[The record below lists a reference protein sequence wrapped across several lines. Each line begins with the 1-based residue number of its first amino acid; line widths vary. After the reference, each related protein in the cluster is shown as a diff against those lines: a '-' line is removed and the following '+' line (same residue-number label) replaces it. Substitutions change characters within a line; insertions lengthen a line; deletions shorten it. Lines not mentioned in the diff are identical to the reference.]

1 MKRKM
6 FLRLLSGEHASEGN
20 ELQCSWLVFDG
31 DGQNEATVHSG
42 RLKDVAEDV
51 ATCIVT
57 VFVPAEDVL
66 LMTVNV
72 PSRNRKDIIN
82 AIPYA
87 LEDRLAEDIEDLHFA
102 VGERS
107 ASEDVPV
114 AIIADDKMS
123 GWLQSLRDV
132 GIEPAI
138 LTTELFGLASQTQ
151 HWSILLEDNKVLLR
165 NGTQSGF
172 AMDAESMVE
181 HLPKAWLE
189 REGQHSTVIN
199 VIDVRSRTH
208 VQSSVDEPLPWESL
222 LAGADIDYKSNT
234 ESALQMMAKNFDASA
249 AINLIQGQHSRQEQL
264 GRILRPWSATA
275 VLFVLLLIVGGGKTL
290 AEYFYL
296 SDKNEMLAVNIES
309 IYRQAFPEAKRVV
322 NARIQMQQKLDALK
336 DVGGASNSGFLSLLS
351 NVGMA
356 LKTHPAEITRLVYR
370 NKNFDVAMTM
380 SDMQLLEKMESSLEQ
395 DGTLGVE
402 IRSATQKNG
411 KVEAQIKIK
420 RNTP

>member
-6 FLRLLSGEHASEGN
+6 YLRLSGDEQGSESS
-20 ELQCSWLVFDG
+20 EPQCRWLVFDE
-31 DGQNEATVHSG
+31 DGQNEAMVHSG
-42 RLKDVAEDV
+42 SLKDVAEEV
-51 ATCIVT
+51 SACIVT

-66 LMTVNV
+66 LMTTNV
-72 PSRNRKDIIN
+72 PSRNRNDIVN

-87 LEDRLAEDIEDLHFA
+87 LEDRLAEDIEGLHFA

-107 ASEDVPV
+107 ANEDIPV
-114 AIIADDKMS
+114 AVVADDKMS

-138 LTTELFGLASQTQ
+138 LTTELFGLATQTQ
-151 HWSILLEDNKVLLR
+151 HWSILLEDKKVLLR
-165 NGTQSGF
+165 DGAQSGF
-172 AMDAESMVE
+172 AMDAENIVQ
-181 HLPKAWLE
+181 HLPKVWLE
-189 REGQHSTVIN
+189 RDDRHPTSVD
-199 VIDVRSRTH
+199 VVDVRSGAH
-208 VQSSVDEPLPWESL
+208 AQPSVDEPLSLESL
-222 LAGADIDYKSNT
+222 LTGVDIDYQSNT

-264 GRILRPWSATA
+264 GRILRPWLATA

-296 SDKNEMLAVNIES
+296 SEKSEVLTMNIES
-309 IYRQAFPEAKRVV
+309 IYRQTFPEAKRVV

-336 DVGGASNSGFLSLLS
+336 DAGGASSSGFLSLLS
-351 NVGMA
+351 NVGMT
-356 LKTHPAEITRLVYR
+356 LKTHPADITRLVYR

-380 SDMQLLEKMESSLEQ
+380 SNMQLLEKMESSLEQ